1 MFELKVIFDSLEEL
15 QEFLNGKGEKEAIIN
30 KMKNPDDKRGRGTK
44 RFHELAKKYKT
55 EHPNKTYKECLQL
68 LSRENKNNI
77 SNNNIDVDDPQE

>member
-68 LSRENKNNI
+68 LSRQNKNNI
-77 SNNNIDVDDPQE
+77 SNNNIDADDPQK